1 MAFPE
6 LLSHLNSF
14 LSRDQLPASGCGIR
28 RLAWHSLETLV
39 LKAVVTAA
47 SDRDSCA
54 MDLNCSLFV
63 VVDHS

>member
-1 MAFPE
+1 M
-6 LLSHLNSF
+6 
-14 LSRDQLPASGCGIR
+14 
-28 RLAWHSLETLV
+28 

-47 SDRDSCA
+47 SDRDSGA